1 MQENNVCE
9 IFKINNIKYYINC
22 FKKKNKKTKITSVR
36 LRKGVGGGETYTLP
50 LSEHKCNSSI
60 LENKC
65 MNTEFT
71 K

>member
-1 MQENNVCE
+1 MT
-9 IFKINNIKYYINC
+9 I
-22 FKKKNKKTKITSVR
+22 VR
-36 LRKGVGGGETYTLP
+36 VRKGVGGGETYALP
-50 LSEHKCNSSI
+50 LSHIFYEHKCNSSI